1 MMKSI
6 YGVAVMLLLAGHH
19 TEAQTLNAAEQEV
32 LKVEND
38 WNQALVKR
46 DTASLQQFYADE
58 YLYTDPDGLVWD
70 KAKDLAN
77 LTSGSAA
84 RLSAYKLDDTRVRM
98 YGDVAVVT
106 GRNTIKGVF
115 ERVYSDV
122 SGAYRFTD
130 VFVKRNGRWQCI
142 ASQASRIVERKKGS

>member
-1 MMKSI
+1 MKSI
-6 YGVAVMLLLAGHH
+6 YGVAVVLLLAGHP
-19 TEAQTLNAAEQEV
+19 TDAQTLSAAEQEV

-84 RLSAYKLDDTRVRM
+84 RLSAYQLDDTRVRM

-106 GRNTIKGVF
+106 GRTTIKGIF

>member
-6 YGVAVMLLLAGHH
+6 YCVAVMLLLAAHH
-19 TEAQTLNAAEQEV
+19 TEAQTLNAAEHEV

-46 DTASLQQFYADE
+46 DTASLPQFYADE

-115 ERVYSDV
+115 ERVFSDV